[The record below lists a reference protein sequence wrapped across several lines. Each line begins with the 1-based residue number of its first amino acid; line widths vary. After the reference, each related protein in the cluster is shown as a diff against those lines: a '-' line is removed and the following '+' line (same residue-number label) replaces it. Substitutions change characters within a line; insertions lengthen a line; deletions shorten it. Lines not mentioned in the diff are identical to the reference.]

1 MVAVKRSRDN
11 GDMRGAGCR
20 TVGVAHTLDQLLPA
34 RTISFQEPIV
44 QAGYHPQAFHFK
56 DRSRRCNELISGL
69 YSDSNVTMLNNV
81 TITTFSERNME
92 RTVDLRR
99 VFEALKQLREQGER
113 VSRRNV
119 QALVGGSMTT
129 VNRLMDEALAMERA
143 ASVPRTADLSEGLI
157 GAILGEI
164 GDRIKRATQ
173 ELEMRVEELTARE
186 KEILAGL
193 EREEERVVALE
204 KELAFSK
211 RCAAE
216 ERQVAEK
223 AAAVSAEH
231 QRSLKEQYDKLLT
244 ERDNLVRSGEVA
256 RTESAKAQLQI
267 ERADIATQK
276 AEARVRELEEKLSLL
291 TSAKVDAER
300 RAAVAE
306 SQARDLN
313 ERLSDLTAHA
323 AMHGKNLEKAAD
335 VAEVLRRDLADT
347 LKKAADADK
356 RAALAEQRLHLL
368 GNTQPEKDLPISDH

>member
-1 MVAVKRSRDN
+1 
-11 GDMRGAGCR
+11 
-20 TVGVAHTLDQLLPA
+20 
-34 RTISFQEPIV
+34 
-44 QAGYHPQAFHFK
+44 
-56 DRSRRCNELISGL
+56 
-69 YSDSNVTMLNNV
+69 
-81 TITTFSERNME
+81 ME